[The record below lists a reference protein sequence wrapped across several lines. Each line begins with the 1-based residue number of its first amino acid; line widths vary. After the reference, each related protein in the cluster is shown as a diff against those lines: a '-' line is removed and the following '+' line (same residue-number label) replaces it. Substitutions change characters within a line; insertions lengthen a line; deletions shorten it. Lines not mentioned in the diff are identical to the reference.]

1 MVSVP
6 KRRGKVL
13 DRRSPEDVTRCLT
26 AQECRER
33 IDSVAAQVTAAR
45 ALSETARELRQYNA
59 ELREILRENRLMS
72 ISLIE
77 RWMEKVA
84 FDKE

>member
-1 MVSVP
+1 M
-6 KRRGKVL
+6 
-13 DRRSPEDVTRCLT
+13 
-26 AQECRER
+26 
-33 IDSVAAQVTAAR
+33 AAQVTAAR